1 MKYSKG
7 ADSMETTAGKR
18 HQTWILESGLELM
31 KSGGDR
37 VVGWEVGRQRKVLS
51 FLPFPLLVHHH
62 ASGSSSSH
70 PSFLSSW
77 FLTSLSPSF
86 LCFSPFFFP
95 FLQPYEDRARRW
107 LFASQEKGPHQE
119 LNLPTPWSWMSQTV
133 RQWEKNACYSSHVVC
148 VFCCSSLSC

>member
-37 VVGWEVGRQRKVLS
+37 VVRWEVGRQRKVLS

-62 ASGSSSSH
+62 ASGSSSSL

-86 LCFSPFFFP
+86 LCFSPFFFQPSIP
-95 FLQPYEDRARRW
+95 FLLTSSCCPVSSFQFTTFW
-107 LFASQEKGPHQE
+107 
-119 LNLPTPWSWMSQTV
+119 
-133 RQWEKNACYSSHVVC
+133 SSHLTLFLLPAKREQRLRLLGQC
-148 VFCCSSLSC
+148 KTHS